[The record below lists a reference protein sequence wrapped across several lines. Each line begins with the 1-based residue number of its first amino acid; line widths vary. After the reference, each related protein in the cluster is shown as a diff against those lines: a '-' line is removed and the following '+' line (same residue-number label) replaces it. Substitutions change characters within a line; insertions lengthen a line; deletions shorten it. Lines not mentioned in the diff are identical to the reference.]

1 MPKSTSKNRPRA
13 LREQAARYVVGASG
27 QPVAVLLTLEE
38 YDRYLDLLD
47 DQADSHDPKLAARLA
62 RAAARPPTTIP
73 AASAFGSL
81 AGIWANLTDDDL
93 AHAQRTIAKGRRRSS
108 RKVKQLTQQLA
119 RGQRR
124 G

>member
-1 MPKSTSKNRPRA
+1 MRKSTSKNRPRV

-62 RAAARPPTTIP
+62 QAATRPTTTTP

-81 AGIWANLTDDDL
+81 AGIWAGLSDDDL
-93 AHAQRTIAKGRRRSS
+93 AHAQQAIAQSRQRSS
-108 RKVKQLTQQLA
+108 RKVKRMKA
-119 RGQRR
+119 EG
-124 G
+124 